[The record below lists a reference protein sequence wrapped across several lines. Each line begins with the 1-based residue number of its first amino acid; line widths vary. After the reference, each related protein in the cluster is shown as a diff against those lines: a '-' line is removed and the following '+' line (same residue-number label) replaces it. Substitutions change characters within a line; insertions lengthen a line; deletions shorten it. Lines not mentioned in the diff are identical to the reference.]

1 VARDEAGAASSP
13 IGRFAS
19 LFGARNFPDRRSGN
33 ALQGLDAGGFFGIV
47 RGPGAI
53 FPACRE
59 LRDAARRIAFDDAGR
74 AKRAIVRSSIFSG
87 TTARMNNPKSDLP
100 DDQPDGGKPVVAKP
114 VVVKKYANRR
124 LYNTATS
131 SYVTLDD
138 LARMIKDGGDF
149 VVKDARTG
157 EDLTRSVLTQIIVE
171 QEQKGQNLLP
181 ISFLRQLISF
191 YGDNMQFL
199 VPGYL
204 EQAMIAFARNQEQM
218 RSNLRAT
225 FGMFPFGQFEEI
237 GKQNMAMFER
247 ALRMLSPAS
256 REAAG
261 PAEAEPTG
269 QSGTGEPSKP
279 GSEDPRLRRLEAQIE
294 ALRLQLEALGRGRD
308 EG

>member
-1 VARDEAGAASSP
+1 MSDPTSDKP
-13 IGRFAS
+13 
-19 LFGARNFPDRRSGN
+19 
-33 ALQGLDAGGFFGIV
+33 GG
-47 RGPGAI
+47 
-53 FPACRE
+53 
-59 LRDAARRIAFDDAGR
+59 
-74 AKRAIVRSSIFSG
+74 S
-87 TTARMNNPKSDLP
+87 
-100 DDQPDGGKPVVAKP
+100 QP

-138 LARMIKDGGDF
+138 LARMIKGGGDF
-149 VVKDARTG
+149 VVKDAKTG

-181 ISFLRQLISF
+181 ISFLRQLIGF

-204 EQAMIAFARNQEQM
+204 EQAMKAFARNQEQM
-218 RSNLRAT
+218 RDNLRTT

-247 ALRMLSPAS
+247 ALRMLSPGS
-256 REAAG
+256 HETAG
-261 PAEAEPTG
+261 AAEPAPETNG
-269 QSGTGEPSKP
+269 PKTEA
-279 GSEDPRLRRLEAQIE
+279 EDPRLRRLEAQIE